1 MNNKIICLLSSL
13 VIVIFAAVF
22 SYAADYKVFSA
33 EIVFS
38 SVTPASITHSA
49 ITTVSSINGIL
60 KAKAYVD
67 FGSNNLSAVAD
78 LRYYV
83 NGQSLNIS
91 TVSKGAINHRTEFY
105 IATPKLNSS
114 DTSVSYQLKITL
126 QDSSG
131 STSYL
136 YWPSSSTYQSVNIVN
151 SSSNVVTASGGG
163 TVKFESGNQQYG
175 DTEIVFSSGTFATD
189 QTITITEL
197 TLPSMS
203 PSYSGGVSTSQMVAL
218 YSVTPLGITL
228 GAPARATFYYGT
240 ETSAT
245 RFELM
250 RSDDQITWEKVSN
263 VTTDLTNKT
272 VSADITKTGYY
283 AIYVSGSLSD
293 NDYRPAKR
301 VVVQGRDVFKFN
313 NLSDGDS
320 VKIYNVNG
328 KRIRE
333 IKSGDA
339 EGFKWDGRRDSGSYA
354 ESGTY
359 IYQIKV
365 KDKGKLISGTIAF
378 VK

>member
-1 MNNKIICLLSSL
+1 MNRKKIISLIIGLLTLPAVPVYMFGSQQIVKIISAAISFPVSS
-13 VIVIFAAVF
+13 IIHN
-22 SYAADYKVFSA
+22 
-33 EIVFS
+33 EIK
-38 SVTPASITHSA
+38 
-49 ITTVSSINGIL
+49 TVSSVKRIL
-60 KAKAYVD
+60 EAKISVD
-67 FGSNNLSAVAD
+67 FGGNVSATAKMN
-78 LRYYV
+78 YYI
-83 NGQSLNIS
+83 NGNSGSIA
-91 TVSKGAINHRTEFY
+91 VKDKGAIQDKEEFY
-105 IATPKLNSS
+105 ISLPKFDSG
-114 DTSVSYQLKITL
+114 DTAVDYQIQVTFKDSYNN
-126 QDSSG
+126 
-131 STSYL
+131 TSYL

-203 PSYSGGVSTSQMVAL
+203 PSYSGGVGTSQMVAL

>member
-1 MNNKIICLLSSL
+1 MNNKIIRLLSSL

-78 LRYYV
+78 LRYYI

-203 PSYSGGVSTSQMVAL
+203 PSYSGGVGRSQMVAL
-218 YSVTPLGITL
+218 YSVTPLWSPALTT
-228 GAPARATFYYGT
+228 PARATFYYGT

-250 RSDDQITWEKVSN
+250 RSDDNATWEKVSDI
-263 VTTDLTNKT
+263 TIDLSNKT
-272 VSADITKTGYY
+272 ISAYITKAGYY
-283 AIYVSGSLSD
+283 AIYTSSNLSD

-333 IKSGDA
+333 IKSG
-339 EGFKWDGRRDSGSYA
+339 
-354 ESGTY
+354 
-359 IYQIKV
+359 
-365 KDKGKLISGTIAF
+365 
-378 VK
+378 